1 MASVLVHIDLDG
13 EIPDASSLAALAAG
27 RVLASAWGASL
38 VATAITDAA
47 IVAEVGPVLR
57 PIVGRAGAD
66 RLVLAATTV
75 PAFPLWAVLGGAWM
89 AVVEQVRP
97 RVILFGAD
105 APSGRELAPRTAA
118 RLGARLLWR
127 ARAVAGDQM
136 ELRDRDGVYVRA
148 SDSGAAVAMVAAA
161 VGRLAA
167 GAAVGG
173 LEAGA
178 PWIPVQLLAAVAPR
192 HPGIVVTGTTPAD
205 PAQVATVI
213 VALAEEVG
221 RDGATRA
228 GALALARTLGAPLL
242 DGARTDRHTP
252 LAPELCILIGG
263 GVGEI
268 SGATAVV
275 RIGGHATG
283 KGDDGTL
290 EGPTAIML
298 TELVAALAGPA
309 DPADPAEQEQP

>member
-13 EIPDASSLAALAAG
+13 EVPDASSLAALAAG

-38 VATAITDAA
+38 VAAAITDAA
-47 IVAEVGPVLR
+47 AVAEVGPVLR

-75 PAFPLWAVLGGAWM
+75 PAFPLWAVLGGAWL

-105 APSGRELAPRTAA
+105 APSAGELAPRTAA

-136 ELRDRDGVYVRA
+136 ELRDRDGAYVRA
-148 SDSGAAVAMVAAA
+148 SDSGAAVALVAAA
-161 VGRLAA
+161 PAVWRLAA
-167 GAAVGG
+167 GAPG
-173 LEAGA
+173 
-178 PWIPVQLLAAVAPR
+178 IPVQLLAPVAPR
-192 HPGIVVTGTTPAD
+192 HPGIVVAGTTPAV
-205 PAQVATVI
+205 PAQVAAVV
-213 VALAEEVG
+213 VALAEEAG

-263 GVGEI
+263 EVGEI
-268 SGATAVV
+268 AGGTAVV
-275 RIGGHATG
+275 RIGGPASGT
-283 KGDDGTL
+283 GDDGTL
-290 EGPTAIML
+290 DGPTAITL
-298 TELVAALAGPA
+298 TELVAALAGLAGPA
-309 DPADPAEQEQP
+309 GQDRP